1 MVYRHR
7 KLGYPEKNF
16 VDNRHAYLCS
26 MNGKVLIL
34 K

>member
-1 MVYRHR
+1 MSVGV
-7 KLGYPEKNF
+7 LGSPEKNF

-26 MNGKVLIL
+26 MNGKVLIS